1 MSGAKGNKKLPVN
14 FKYFELFIQMVS
26 LIGFL
31 MYSCIFYRVLSNQI
45 WVTQKSSQSH
55 TKKDNTSGSKDNG
68 KAKVWW

>member
-31 MYSCIFYRVLSNQI
+31 FYGCILYRVFNNQI
-45 WVTQKSSQSH
+45 WVL
-55 TKKDNTSGSKDNG
+55 NME
-68 KAKVWW
+68 AEY